1 MTSNEIAALIK
12 AISGDHVVAFF
23 LVAARITPLFLL
35 APMFSSPL
43 MIPRVKT
50 IVALGLTIGLT
61 PTVASGQR
69 LPTDPLAVFG
79 LLIEGLVVGMA
90 FAYAIAAVFASVQGA
105 GVLADAV
112 SGFSFGA
119 SVDPVNGNPGGA
131 LTNIYAF
138 AGLAV
143 FLAIGGDAWVMR
155 GIEASFRAVPIGRG
169 PNLGAL
175 VGGTVQMFEGV
186 LLGAVEVAAPILLAL
201 IVTDVG
207 FGMVAKVMPQ
217 LNVFAIGFPVKVLV
231 AVLVVMASLPFIG
244 SWLTSQ
250 LDASVGAALHS
261 LQIA

>member
-1 MTSNEIAALIK
+1 
-12 AISGDHVVAFF
+12 
-23 LVAARITPLFLL
+23 
-35 APMFSSPL
+35 
-43 MIPRVKT
+43 
-50 IVALGLTIGLT
+50 
-61 PTVASGQR
+61 
-69 LPTDPLAVFG
+69 
-79 LLIEGLVVGMA
+79 MA

-169 PNLGAL
+169 PNLDAL

>member
-1 MTSNEIAALIK
+1 MTTTDIATLIK

-61 PTVASGQR
+61 PAAAGGQH
-69 LPTDPLAVFG
+69 LPTDPLGVLA
-79 LLIEGLVVGMA
+79 LMLEGLVVGSA

-105 GVLADAV
+105 GVLADSV

-119 SVDPVNGNPGGA
+119 SIDPVNGNQGGA
-131 LTNIYAF
+131 LTNIYGF

-143 FLAIGGDAWVMR
+143 FLAIGGDAWMMR
-155 GIEASFRAVPIGRG
+155 GIDATFRAIPIGRG
-169 PNLGAL
+169 PNLDAL
-175 VGGTVQMFEGV
+175 VGGAVQMFESV
-186 LLGAVEVAAPILLAL
+186 LLGAVEVAAPMLLAL
-201 IVTDVG
+201 VVTDVG
-207 FGMVAKVMPQ
+207 FGMVAKVMPT
-217 LNVFAIGFPVKVLV
+217 LNVFAVGFPVKVAV
-231 AVLVVMASLPFIG
+231 ALLVVMASLPFIG
-244 SWLTSQ
+244 SWLTNQ